1 MYVDDKESPMPHWDL
16 LGEVPLDRL
25 LDARLQMHWAAQ
37 PVSAVG
43 KQLLDH
49 RPDWSEQSFRWLES
63 SRMLAQDP
71 VSGPAPFRAAL
82 RLSPPALA
90 MLGEDGMPLSELPLD
105 GRTLAEMY
113 EWTTAEA
120 QRLLGRPLAA
130 PLEPPGDEMP
140 GHAVGQGA
148 RFTAADTA
156 AFEELAR
163 WYGNFGR
170 LFLDVAE
177 RHGGGDLLCWPHNF
191 DLAVL
196 IDLEGGRSIGIGL
209 EPADRGILEPYIYVN
224 LWPYPAAG
232 TPLPEIEGGGS
243 WHTEGWS
250 GTVLLASRLLEAQ
263 SAEEQAG
270 RAGRYVESAVAACR
284 KLLGEER

>member
-1 MYVDDKESPMPHWDL
+1 MPHWDP

-43 KQLLDH
+43 KQLVDH
-49 RPDWSEQSFRWLES
+49 RPDWSEQSFRWLEDG
-63 SRMLAQDP
+63 RVLAQDA
-71 VSGPAPFRAAL
+71 VRGEKPFRAGL
-82 RLSPPALA
+82 RFSPPALL
-90 MLGEDGMPLSELPLD
+90 MLGGDDRILAELPLD
-105 GRTLAEMY
+105 GRTLDEMY
-113 EWTTAEA
+113 EWTATEV

-140 GHAVGQGA
+140 GHAVGRGE
-148 RFTAADTA
+148 RFSAGDAA
-156 AFEELAR
+156 AFEELRR

-170 LFLDVAE
+170 LFLDVAT

-196 IDLEGGRSIGIGL
+196 IDLGGDRSIGIGL
-209 EPADRGILEPYIYVN
+209 EPADRTIFEPYVYVN
-224 LWPYPAAG
+224 LWPYPEPG
-232 TPLPEIEGGGS
+232 TPLPEIDGGGT

-250 GTVLLASRLLEAQ
+250 GTVLLASRLLEAKG
-263 SAEEQAG
+263 AEAQAE
-270 RAGRYVESAVAACR
+270 RATSYVESAIAACR
-284 KLLGEER
+284 RLLGAAR

>member
-1 MYVDDKESPMPHWDL
+1 MPHWDL

-43 KQLLDH
+43 KQLVDH
-49 RPDWSEQSFRWLES
+49 RPDWSEQSFHWLEDG
-63 SRMLAQDP
+63 RVLAQNA
-71 VSGPAPFRAAL
+71 VSGAKPFRAAL
-82 RLSPPALA
+82 RFSPPALL
-90 MLGEDGMPLSELPLD
+90 MLGGDDRILAELPLA

-113 EWTTAEA
+113 EWTATET
-120 QRLLGRPLAA
+120 QRLLGQPLAS

-140 GHAVGQGA
+140 EHAVGQGA
-148 RFTAADTA
+148 RFSAEDTA
-156 AFEELAR
+156 AFDELAR

-170 LFLDVAE
+170 LFLGVAA

-196 IDLEGGRSIGIGL
+196 IDLGGDRSIGIGL
-209 EPADRGILEPYIYVN
+209 EPADRTIHEPYVYVN
-224 LWPYPAAG
+224 LWPYPESG
-232 TPLPEIEGGGS
+232 TPLPEVEGGGS

-250 GTVLLASRLLEAQ
+250 GTTLLASRLLEAK
-263 SAEEQAG
+263 SAEAQAE
-270 RAGRYVESAVAACR
+270 RAERYVESAVAACR
-284 KLLGEER
+284 RLLGEMR